1 MKQDMYN
8 VVDQILVPHATFE
21 AATRKLLQCMKGAE
35 GSMEP
40 ICMAVIGESRTGK
53 TRVLEYIE
61 NKYPSQRLDDG
72 MKIPVLRVTT
82 PSAPTI
88 KGLAAEI
95 LSSIGD
101 PMPDKGTVNNMTS
114 RIVTLVRGC
123 GVRIIMIDEFQH
135 FYDKER
141 KKVMHSVADW
151 FKVLVDRC
159 KVALVVSGLPSCQ
172 AVLNQNEQL
181 AGRFLAPIHMPR
193 FDWSDDDLRGQFID
207 ILECFH
213 SSLDQFDLPA
223 LDSDEMAF
231 RFYCASGGLIGYVVK
246 ILRQA
251 VWNATDSDSTVITLQ
266 NLACAC

>member
-1 MKQDMYN
+1 
-8 VVDQILVPHATFE
+8 
-21 AATRKLLQCMKGAE
+21 
-35 GSMEP
+35 
-40 ICMAVIGESRTGK
+40 
-53 TRVLEYIE
+53 
-61 NKYPSQRLDDG
+61 
-72 MKIPVLRVTT
+72 
-82 PSAPTI
+82 
-88 KGLAAEI
+88 
-95 LSSIGD
+95 
-101 PMPDKGTVNNMTS
+101 MPDKGTVNNMTS
-114 RIVTLVRGC
+114 RIVTLMREC

-213 SSLDQFDLPA
+213 SSLDQFELPA

-251 VWNATDSDSTVITLQ
+251 VWNAMDSGSTVITLQ
-266 NLACAC
+266 NLACAYRESIYKDEKAFALQNPFDEALTLQPSEELLCRTRMIGTSEPIDVKAPVSRKKTNSPTVGEVLHT